1 MSRASVSTDY
11 YPTPWTE
18 IEVRVLLVSQDAD
31 VRLRAAGGLQARQDV
46 EVVEATS
53 AAEAHR
59 IVTDDHAI
67 DVIVMDGDM
76 RPEGGYSVIYEMR
89 AHAQLEGVTMTP
101 VVVLIDRSQDRWLAH
116 WAGAQ
121 HAMLKPVN
129 PFVLAE
135 RVVSIHEETSGQ
147 VTAET
152 PGSTVGREMEMADP
166 PEVQDA

>member
-1 MSRASVSTDY
+1 MPRASVSSDSD
-11 YPTPWTE
+11 PTPWTE

-59 IVTDDHAI
+59 VVTDDHGV

-89 AHAQLEGVTMTP
+89 AHAQLEGADTTP
-101 VVVLIDRSQDRWLAH
+101 VLVLMDRSQDEWLAH
-116 WAGAQ
+116 WAGAE

-135 RVVSIHEETSGQ
+135 RVVSMYEETSGQ
-147 VTAET
+147 VTAGT

-166 PEVQDA
+166 PEVQGA